1 MEVCHLLFVGTNQ
14 EHSENLSW
22 GFMWFEAIS
31 DLGINMKKSK
41 LILLGKVANVEGL
54 VSVVGHETRDLST
67 TYLCFPLGAPH
78 KSMGV
83 RNLWTR
89 DFRESLPYVRGN
101 TSQREED
108 SP

>member
-22 GFMWFEAIS
+22 VFMWFEAIS

-54 VSVVGHETRDLST
+54 VSVVGHKIRDLST
-67 TYLCFPLGAPH
+67 TYLCLPLRAPH

-83 RNLWTR
+83 RNMWTR
-89 DFRESLPYVRGN
+89 DFRESLPCVRGN
-101 TSQREED
+101 TSQREGD